1 LNHTLVAMASIV
13 IRLCVLSEVPVLTP
27 WWPWEQLLVCFVFF
41 VKKQLL
47 LLRQTAHRDM
57 RAEAEETVE
66 H

>member
-1 LNHTLVAMASIV
+1 MASIV
-13 IRLCVLSEVPVLTP
+13 IRLCVLSEVPVPTS
-27 WWPWEQLLVCFVFF
+27 WWPWEQLLVYFVFF

-47 LLRQTAHRDM
+47 LPRQTVHCDM